1 MQSDDEIRE
10 TTAATLRFE
19 RDLESLVLTAFAD
32 GARIEG
38 TWTVEVPVA
47 TAPDW
52 TVELQK
58 DPGEAESGE
67 VGPSKVEPD
76 EVRPDE
82 VRPDEVGPDEVGPD
96 EVDAGRGDSAEAD
109 HRETNGGY
117 SPEFVEE

>member
-67 VGPSKVEPD
+67 VGPS
-76 EVRPDE
+76 EVR
-82 VRPDEVGPDEVGPD
+82 PDEVGPD